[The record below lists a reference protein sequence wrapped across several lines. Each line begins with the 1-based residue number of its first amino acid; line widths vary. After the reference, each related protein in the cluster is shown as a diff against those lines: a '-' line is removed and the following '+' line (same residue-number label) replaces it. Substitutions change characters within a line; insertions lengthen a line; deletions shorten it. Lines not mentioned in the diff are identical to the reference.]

1 MFLTEWNSVV
11 ERHPDKT
18 KARFMYN
25 GKVLTPV
32 AHECTKE
39 SDELVIYLNEKA
51 PSTTWDGN
59 HPRQAEWEALWDKHV
74 PDSGEADT
82 PYGEAI
88 RGLGRLQHEYYNN
101 GFCNALEDGHI
112 TRFYQSF
119 IDGIHR
125 LGYNM
130 SDFERW
136 MRTQE
141 YGSCDFDAD
150 AARRFNAITEYLL
163 DHD

>member
-32 AHECTKE
+32 AHECTKD
-39 SDELVIYLNEKA
+39 SDELVILLDEKA
-51 PSTTWDGN
+51 PPTLWDGN

-88 RGLGRLQHEYYNN
+88 RGLGRLMHEYYNN
-101 GFCNALEDGHI
+101 GFCNALEDGRI
-112 TRFYQSF
+112 TPFYSGF
-119 IDGIHR
+119 INNIHH
-125 LGYNM
+125 LGYRM
-130 SDFERW
+130 DDFREW
-136 MRTQE
+136 MRTQR
-141 YGSCDFDAD
+141 YGHCDFDAD
-150 AARRFNAITEYLL
+150 AARRFNAITEYILN
-163 DHD
+163 HD